1 MNMKTILNRVFAYAV
16 DLLILLLVSS
26 ILTNISFL
34 NPQLKNYNKYYGQL
48 SDYAKEY
55 NSFINDLEKYYK
67 DGELNEKNYAKLIEN
82 HKEYEKVLS
91 KYYEDSKLSK
101 KEYKKLES
109 EVEKDYQK
117 KYEDLAYKIAKNS
130 SISSAI
136 YIIVTILYFGIFNLV
151 TDGQTL
157 GKKLFKL
164 KIVSTSNNKPSI
176 GNYLIRSVLLYNTIY
191 YLVSLIGIYTLNQEN
206 YYLVTNIVY
215 QIQYYIQIIIIC
227 MVMLR
232 TDGRGLHDILA
243 KTKVISTNDKIA
255 EVSEKESKSKTT
267 KTKKTQ
273 TNKKKTVIEA
283 EVEE

>member
-55 NSFINDLEKYYK
+55 NSFISDLEKYYK
-67 DGELNEKNYAKLIEN
+67 DGELSEKNYTKLIEN
-82 HKEYEKVLS
+82 HKKYEENLS

-101 KEYKKLES
+101 KEYKKLEG

-157 GKKLFKL
+157 GKKIFKL
-164 KIVSTSNNKPSI
+164 KIVSSVSDDSKPNIVS
-176 GNYLIRSVLLYNTIY
+176 YLIRSVLLYNTIY
-191 YLVSLIGIYTLNQEN
+191 YLVSLIGIYTLNKEN

-243 KTKVISTNDKIA
+243 KTKVISINDIKDGL
-255 EVSEKESKSKTT
+255 SEENKTT
-267 KTKKTQ
+267 EPKKTKSR
-273 TNKKKTVIEA
+273 KKKTVIEA

>member
-55 NSFINDLEKYYK
+55 NSFVSDLEKYYK
-67 DGELNEKNYAKLIEN
+67 DGELSEENYTKLIEN
-82 HKEYEKVLS
+82 HKKYEENLS

-136 YIIVTILYFGIFNLV
+136 YIIVTILYFGIFNLI

-164 KIVSTSNNKPSI
+164 KIVSSVSDDSKPNIVS
-176 GNYLIRSVLLYNTIY
+176 YLIRSVLLYNTIY
-191 YLVSLIGIYTLNQEN
+191 YLVSLIGIYTLNKEN
-206 YYLVTNIVY
+206 YYLITNIVY

-243 KTKVISTNDKIA
+243 KTKVISINDIKDEI
-255 EVSEKESKSKTT
+255 SEAKKTT
-267 KTKKTQ
+267 EPKKAKSR
-273 TNKKKTVIEA
+273 KKKTVIEA

>member
-55 NSFINDLEKYYK
+55 NSFISDLEKYYK
-67 DGELNEKNYAKLIEN
+67 DGELSEKNYTKLIEN
-82 HKEYEKVLS
+82 HKKYEENLS

-101 KEYKKLES
+101 KEYKKLEV

-117 KYEDLAYKIAKNS
+117 KYENLAYKIAKNS

-157 GKKLFKL
+157 GKKIFKL
-164 KIVSTSNNKPSI
+164 KIVSSDDGKPNIVS
-176 GNYLIRSVLLYNTIY
+176 YLIRSVLLYNTIY
-191 YLVSLIGIYTLNQEN
+191 YLVSLIGIYTLNKEN

-243 KTKVISTNDKIA
+243 KTKVISINDIKDGL
-255 EVSEKESKSKTT
+255 SEGNKTT
-267 KTKKTQ
+267 EPKKAKSR
-273 TNKKKTVIEA
+273 KKKTVIEA

>member
-55 NSFINDLEKYYK
+55 NSFISDLEKYYK
-67 DGELNEKNYAKLIEN
+67 DGELSEKNYTKLIEN
-82 HKEYEKVLS
+82 HKKYEENLS

-101 KEYKKLES
+101 KEYKKLEG

-157 GKKLFKL
+157 GKKIFKL
-164 KIVSTSNNKPSI
+164 KIVSSNDGKPNIVS
-176 GNYLIRSVLLYNTIY
+176 YLIRSVLLYNTIY
-191 YLVSLIGIYTLNQEN
+191 YLVSLIGIYTLNKEN

-243 KTKVISTNDKIA
+243 KTKVISINDIKDGL
-255 EVSEKESKSKTT
+255 SEENKTT
-267 KTKKTQ
+267 EPKKTKSR
-273 TNKKKTVIEA
+273 KKKTVIEA

>member
-55 NSFINDLEKYYK
+55 NSFVSDLEKYYK
-67 DGELNEKNYAKLIEN
+67 DGELSEENYTKLIEN
-82 HKEYEKVLS
+82 HKKYEENLS

-136 YIIVTILYFGIFNLV
+136 YIIVTILYFGIFNLI

-164 KIVSTSNNKPSI
+164 KIVSSGSDDSKPNIVS
-176 GNYLIRSVLLYNTIY
+176 YLIRSVLLYNTIY
-191 YLVSLIGIYTLNQEN
+191 YLVSLIGIYTLNKEN
-206 YYLVTNIVY
+206 YYLITNIVY

-232 TDGRGLHDILA
+232 NDGRGLHDILA
-243 KTKVISTNDKIA
+243 KTKVISINDIKDGI
-255 EVSEKESKSKTT
+255 SEEKKTT
-267 KTKKTQ
+267 EPKKAKSR
-273 TNKKKTVIEA
+273 KKKTVIEA

>member
-55 NSFINDLEKYYK
+55 NSFVSDLEKYYK
-67 DGELNEKNYAKLIEN
+67 DGELSEENYTKLIEN
-82 HKEYEKVLS
+82 HKKYEENLS

-109 EVEKDYQK
+109 EAELDYQK

-164 KIVSTSNNKPSI
+164 KIVSSVSDDSKPNIVS
-176 GNYLIRSVLLYNTIY
+176 YLIRSVLLYNTIY
-191 YLVSLIGIYTLNQEN
+191 YLVSLIGIYTLNKEN

-243 KTKVISTNDKIA
+243 KTKVISINDIQDGI
-255 EVSEKESKSKTT
+255 SEEKKTT
-267 KTKKTQ
+267 EPKKAKSR
-273 TNKKKTVIEA
+273 KKKTVIEA

>member
-16 DLLILLLVSS
+16 DLLILLLLSS

-34 NPQLKNYNKYYGQL
+34 NPQLKSYNKYYGQL

-55 NSFINDLEKYYK
+55 NSFISDLEKYYK
-67 DGELNEKNYAKLIEN
+67 DGELSEKNYTKLIEN
-82 HKEYEKVLS
+82 HKKYEENLS

-101 KEYKKLES
+101 KEYKKLEG
-109 EVEKDYQK
+109 EVEKDHQK

-157 GKKLFKL
+157 GKKIFKL
-164 KIVSTSNNKPSI
+164 KIVSSDDGKPNIVSYI
-176 GNYLIRSVLLYNTIY
+176 IRSVLLYNTIY
-191 YLVSLIGIYTLNQEN
+191 YLVSLIGIYTLNKEN

-243 KTKVISTNDKIA
+243 KTKVILINDIKDGL
-255 EVSEKESKSKTT
+255 SEENKTT
-267 KTKKTQ
+267 EPKKAKSR
-273 TNKKKTVIEA
+273 KKKTVIEA

>member
-55 NSFINDLEKYYK
+55 NSFISDLEKYYK
-67 DGELNEKNYAKLIEN
+67 DGELSEKNYTKLIEN
-82 HKEYEKVLS
+82 HKKYEENLS
-91 KYYEDSKLSK
+91 KYYEDSKLSR
-101 KEYKKLES
+101 KEYKKLEG

-157 GKKLFKL
+157 GKKIFKL
-164 KIVSTSNNKPSI
+164 KIVSSDNGKPNIVS
-176 GNYLIRSVLLYNTIY
+176 YLIRSVLLYNTIY
-191 YLVSLIGIYTLNQEN
+191 YLVSLIGIYTLNKEN

-243 KTKVISTNDKIA
+243 KTKVISINDIKDGL
-255 EVSEKESKSKTT
+255 SEENKTT
-267 KTKKTQ
+267 EPKKAKSR
-273 TNKKKTVIEA
+273 KKKTVIEA

>member
-55 NSFINDLEKYYK
+55 NSFISDLEKYYK
-67 DGELNEKNYAKLIEN
+67 DGELSEENYTKLIEN
-82 HKEYEKVLS
+82 HKKYEENLS

-109 EVEKDYQK
+109 EAELDYQK

-136 YIIVTILYFGIFNLV
+136 YIIVTILYFGIFNLI

-164 KIVSTSNNKPSI
+164 KIVSSVSDDSKPNIVS
-176 GNYLIRSVLLYNTIY
+176 YLIRSVLLYNTIY
-191 YLVSLIGIYTLNQEN
+191 YLVSLIGIYTLNKEN

-243 KTKVISTNDKIA
+243 KTKVISINDIQDGI
-255 EVSEKESKSKTT
+255 SEEKKTT
-267 KTKKTQ
+267 EPKKAKSR
-273 TNKKKTVIEA
+273 KKKTVIEA